1 MNLDFASVWEMIAD
15 IVPNNDALIC
25 GDEVISW
32 KDYDLKSSKIA
43 SALSNA
49 GLKEN
54 SKAGL
59 YLNNSNEY
67 LIGQNAI
74 FKIGGVPINVNYRYV
89 AEELIYLLDNS
100 DSEAVFYHA
109 CYSER
114 IKEIS
119 GSLPNVKAWIEIND
133 GTKSHFESALKFE
146 ELLEVNDPM
155 NRIHRDPNTIY
166 MLYTGGTTGMPK
178 WVMYKQGEF
187 LVFLFRT
194 LKAMGFDV
202 PEDINNLESQIN
214 NFKENN
220 TFIKSLVGP
229 QDFL

>member
-1 MNLDFASVWEMIAD
+1 MNLDFASVWEMISD
-15 IVPNNDALIC
+15 IVPENNALIC
-25 GDEVISW
+25 GDEIVSW
-32 KDYDLKSSKIA
+32 KDYDDRSSKIA

-49 GLKEN
+49 GLKAN

-109 CYSER
+109 CYSSR
-114 IKEIS
+114 IKEIAD
-119 GSLPNVKAWIEIND
+119 SLPNIKAWIEVAD
-133 GTKSHFESALKFE
+133 GTESHFPDALKYE
-146 ELLEVNDPM
+146 DLLENSSPM
-155 NRIHRDPNTIY
+155 ERIHRDPETVY

-178 WVMYKQGEF
+178 GVMLNKVSF
-187 LVFLFRT
+187 
-194 LKAMGFDV
+194 
-202 PEDINNLESQIN
+202 
-214 NFKENN
+214 
-220 TFIKSLVGP
+220 
-229 QDFL
+229 

>member
-1 MNLDFASVWEMIAD
+1 MNLDFASVWEMISD
-15 IVPNNDALIC
+15 IVPENNALIC
-25 GDEVISW
+25 GDEIVSW
-32 KDYDLKSSKIA
+32 KDYDDRSSKIA

-49 GLKEN
+49 GLKAN

-109 CYSER
+109 CYSGR

-119 GSLPNVKAWIEIND
+119 SSLPNIKAWIEIAD
-133 GTKSHFESALKFE
+133 GTQSEFEDALKFE
-146 ELLEVNDPM
+146 ELLESCKPM
-155 NRIHRDPNTIY
+155 QRIDRDPNTIY
-166 MLYTGGTTGMPK
+166 MLYTGGTTGIPSA
-178 WVMYKQGEF
+178 
-187 LVFLFRT
+187 LL
-194 LKAMGFDV
+194 
-202 PEDINNLESQIN
+202 
-214 NFKENN
+214 
-220 TFIKSLVGP
+220 
-229 QDFL
+229 

>member
-15 IVPNNDALIC
+15 IIPENDALISSN
-25 GDEVISW
+25 EVISW
-32 KDYDLKSSKIA
+32 KDYDLYSSKIA
-43 SALSNA
+43 TALSNA
-49 GLKEN
+49 GLSAN

-109 CYSER
+109 CYSSR

-119 GSLPNVKAWIEIND
+119 SSLPNIKAWIEVAD
-133 GTKSHFESALKFE
+133 GTQSHFPDALKYE
-146 ELLEVNDPM
+146 ELLSDSKPM
-155 NRIHRDPNTIY
+155 ERIYRDPNTIY

-178 WVMYKQGEF
+178 GVMYKQGEF

-194 LKAMGFDV
+194 LKAMGYDV
-202 PEDINNLESQIN
+202 PEDINNLEEQIH
-214 NFKENN
+214 NFKKDDS
-220 TFIKSLVGP
+220 FIKSLGGCP
-229 QDFL
+229 